1 MLRGSLYFITFA
13 NVMTLK
19 MITHLPM
26 KYPIGIQTFEKL
38 RDSGYVYVD
47 KTDLVYRLVTEGDV
61 YFLSRPRRFGK
72 SLLLSTIKAYFQG
85 KKQLFEGLAMER
97 LETEWNEFPV
107 FHIDFNGKN
116 FTNQDE
122 LQDSLN
128 SFVTRVETEY
138 DVSVPAD
145 NLGDRFIAVLKK
157 ATEQYGR
164 KAVVLVDE
172 YDKPLLDV
180 MSTPI
185 EAKNREILK
194 GFYSTF
200 KLADEYLQFVMLT
213 GVTKFSQ
220 ISVFSGFNQPNDIS
234 MDPTYET
241 ICGITED
248 ELNSYFTEPM
258 QEMAELMKMTLE
270 DVRQEI
276 KRMYDGYHF
285 SRNMTDIYNPFS
297 LLSALRNGIIEEF
310 WFRTGTPTYLI
321 KLMRHFDED
330 IDEIISKQYNAS
342 QFVDYRADEQRPL
355 PMIYQSGYLTIKGY
369 NARTNSFRLDFPNNE
384 VKQGFVTMLANDY
397 LKTKG
402 DSASWII
409 EIVNALDI
417 ADLDR
422 FHKLLA
428 GFFASIPYSQ
438 RRRTTE
444 PEQERDFQYTFYL
457 LLRMISCYFVFVEK
471 ETSEGRA
478 DCVIEAQDYVYIF
491 EFKRDGTAAEAIK
504 QINDKGYANEYAGDK
519 RKLFKIGCN
528 FSTET
533 GTVDDWLVE

>member
-1 MLRGSLYFITFA
+1 
-13 NVMTLK
+13 
-19 MITHLPM
+19 M

-85 KKQLFEGLAMER
+85 KKQLFDGLAMEH
-97 LETEWNEFPV
+97 LETEWNEYPV

-128 SFVTRVETEY
+128 NFVTRIETEY

-220 ISVFSGFNQPNDIS
+220 ISVFSGFNQPKDIS
-234 MDPTYET
+234 MDARFET

-258 QEMAELMKMTLE
+258 QEMAELMHITLE

-276 KRMYDGYHF
+276 KLMYDGYHF
-285 SRNMTDIYNPFS
+285 SEGMTDIYNPHS
-297 LLSALRNGIIEEF
+297 LLSALDKRKIEEF

-321 KLMRHFDED
+321 KLMRHFNED
-330 IDEIISKQYNAS
+330 MDDMVSKQYDAS

-369 NARTNSFRLDFPNNE
+369 NPRTRLFRLDFPNNE
-384 VKQGFVTMLANDY
+384 VKRGFITMLASDY
-397 LKTKG
+397 FKPKNESST
-402 DSASWII
+402 WIAN
-409 EIVNALDI
+409 VVDALDI
-417 ADLDR
+417 ADLEA
-422 FHKLLA
+422 FHKLLT

-438 RRRTTE
+438 RRRSTE

-519 RKLFKIGCN
+519 RQLFKIGCN
-528 FSTET
+528 FSTAT
-533 GTVDDWLVE
+533 GTVDDWMVE

>member
-1 MLRGSLYFITFA
+1 
-13 NVMTLK
+13 
-19 MITHLPM
+19 M
-26 KYPIGIQTFEKL
+26 KYPIGIQTFANIIE
-38 RDSGYVYVD
+38 DHYVYVD
-47 KTDLVYRLVTEGDV
+47 KTDLVYKLVTEGKV

-85 KKQLFEGLAMER
+85 KRRLFEGLAMEK
-97 LETEWNEFPV
+97 LETEWNEYPV

-138 DVSVPAD
+138 NVSVPAD

-157 ATEQYGR
+157 ATELTGR

-248 ELNSYFTEPM
+248 ELNNYFTEPM
-258 QEMAELMKMTLE
+258 QEMAALMHITLE

-297 LLSALRNGIIEEF
+297 LLSALRNGILEEF

-321 KLMRHFDED
+321 KLMRHFNED

-397 LKTKG
+397 LRTKG

-422 FHKLLA
+422 FHKLLT

-438 RRRTTE
+438 RRRATE

-504 QINDKGYANEYAGDK
+504 QIKDKGYANEYAGDK

-528 FSTET
+528 FSTES
-533 GTVDDWLVE
+533 GTVDDWMVEE

>member
-1 MLRGSLYFITFA
+1 
-13 NVMTLK
+13 MT
-19 MITHLPM
+19 HRPM
-26 KYPIGIQTFEKL
+26 KYPIGIQTFANIIE
-38 RDSGYVYVD
+38 DHYVYVD
-47 KTDLVYRLVTEGDV
+47 KTDLVYKLVTEGKV

-72 SLLLSTIKAYFQG
+72 SLLLSTLKAYFQG
-85 KKQLFEGLAMER
+85 KRQLFEGLAIEQ
-97 LETEWNEFPV
+97 LEKEWNEHPV

-116 FTNQDE
+116 FTEPDT
-122 LQDSLN
+122 LN
-128 SFVTRVETEY
+128 NCILDFLDREERQY
-138 DVSVPAD
+138 GIIEKNRD
-145 NLGDRFIAVLKK
+145 NGERFIEIIKK
-157 ATEQYGR
+157 AADKYGR

-220 ISVFSGFNQPNDIS
+220 ISVFSGFNQPKDIS
-234 MDPTYET
+234 MDARFET

-258 QEMAELMKMTLE
+258 QEMAELMHITLE

-285 SRNMTDIYNPFS
+285 SEAMTDIYNPYS
-297 LLSALRNGIIEEF
+297 LLSALDKRRIEEF

-321 KLMRHFDED
+321 KLMRHFNED
-330 IDEIISKQYNAS
+330 MDDMVSKQYDAS

-369 NARTNSFRLDFPNNE
+369 NPRTRLFKLDFPNNE
-384 VKQGFVTMLANDY
+384 VKRGFITMLASDY
-397 LKTKG
+397 FKPKNESST
-402 DSASWII
+402 WIAN
-409 EIVNALDI
+409 VVDALDI

-422 FHKLLA
+422 FHKLLT

-491 EFKRDGTAAEAIK
+491 EFKRDATAAEAIR
-504 QINDKGYANEYAGDK
+504 QINDKGYANEYAGDN

-528 FSTET
+528 FSTES
-533 GTVDDWLVE
+533 GTVDDWMVE

>member
-1 MLRGSLYFITFA
+1 
-13 NVMTLK
+13 
-19 MITHLPM
+19 M

-47 KTDLVYRLVTEGDV
+47 KTDLVYKLVTEGDV

-85 KKQLFEGLAMER
+85 KKQLFEGLAMEK
-97 LETEWNEFPV
+97 LETEWNEYPV
-107 FHIDFNGKN
+107 FYIDFNGQN

-122 LQDSLN
+122 LTQALEY
-128 SFVTRVETEY
+128 FVANAEKLY
-138 DVSVPAD
+138 GSDP
-145 NLGDRFIAVLKK
+145 K
-157 ATEQYGR
+157 ATSLGSRFYATIQKACELTGR

-180 MSTPI
+180 MSTHI

-220 ISVFSGFNQPNDIS
+220 ISVFSGFNQPKDIS
-234 MDPTYET
+234 MDARFET

-258 QEMAELMKMTLE
+258 QEMAELMHITLE

-285 SRNMTDIYNPFS
+285 SEAMTDIYNPYS
-297 LLSALRNGIIEEF
+297 LLSALDKRRIEEF
-310 WFRTGTPTYLI
+310 WFRTGTPTYLV

-355 PMIYQSGYLTIKGY
+355 PMIYQSGYLTIKSY
-369 NARTNSFRLDFPNNE
+369 SPISKSYRLDFPNNE
-384 VKQGFVTMLANDY
+384 VKQGFVTMIANDY

-409 EIVNALDI
+409 EIVEALAV

-422 FHKLLA
+422 FHKLLT

-491 EFKRDGTAAEAIK
+491 EFKRDATAAEAIK
-504 QINDKGYANEYAGDK
+504 QIKDKGYANEYAGDN

-528 FSTET
+528 FSTES
-533 GTVDDWLVE
+533 GTVDDWMVE

>member
-1 MLRGSLYFITFA
+1 
-13 NVMTLK
+13 
-19 MITHLPM
+19 M
-26 KYPIGIQTFEKL
+26 KYPIGIQTFSNIIE
-38 RDSGYVYVD
+38 DHYVYVD
-47 KTDLVYRLVTEGDV
+47 KTDLVYKLVTEGKV

-72 SLLLSTIKAYFQG
+72 SLLLSTIEAYFQG
-85 KKQLFEGLAMER
+85 KRQLFEGLAIEQ
-97 LETEWNEFPV
+97 LETEWNEYPIFY
-107 FHIDFNGKN
+107 IDFNGKN
-116 FTNQDE
+116 FTEPDTLSNCISDF
-122 LQDSLN
+122 LN
-128 SFVTRVETEY
+128 EAEAKY
-138 DVSVPAD
+138 DITKKKSD
-145 NLGDRFIAVLKK
+145 NGERFIEIIKK
-157 ATEQYGR
+157 AADKYGR

-200 KLADEYLQFVMLT
+200 KAADRYLQFVMLT

-248 ELNSYFTEPM
+248 ELNNYFTEPM
-258 QEMAELMKMTLE
+258 QAMAGKAGTSLE
-270 DVRQEI
+270 SIKSEI

-285 SRNMTDIYNPFS
+285 SEGMTDIYNPHS
-297 LLSALRNGIIEEF
+297 LLSALSKSRIEEF

-321 KLMRHFDED
+321 KLMRHFNED

-422 FHKLLA
+422 FHKLLT

-438 RRRTTE
+438 RRRSTE

-478 DCVIEAQDYVYIF
+478 DCVIEAQDYIYIF

-528 FSTET
+528 FSTAT
-533 GTVDDWLVE
+533 GTVDDWMVE

>member
-1 MLRGSLYFITFA
+1 
-13 NVMTLK
+13 MT
-19 MITHLPM
+19 THRPI
-26 KYPIGIQTFEKL
+26 KYPIGIQTFANIIE
-38 RDSGYVYVD
+38 DHYVYVD
-47 KTDLVYRLVTEGDV
+47 KTDLVYKLVTEGKV

-85 KKQLFEGLAMER
+85 KKQLFEGLAMEQF
-97 LETEWNEFPV
+97 ETEWNEYPI

-116 FTNQDE
+116 FTEPDTLNNCILDF
-122 LQDSLN
+122 LDSA
-128 SFVTRVETEY
+128 EKQYGITEKNR
-138 DVSVPAD
+138 S
-145 NLGDRFIAVLKK
+145 NGERFMEILRK
-157 ATEQYGR
+157 ATEQTGR

-220 ISVFSGFNQPNDIS
+220 ISVFSGFNQPKDIS
-234 MDPTYET
+234 MDARFET

-258 QEMAELMKMTLE
+258 QEMAALMNITLE
-270 DVRQEI
+270 EVKQEI

-285 SRNMTDIYNPFS
+285 SEAMTDIYNPYS
-297 LLSALRNGIIEEF
+297 LLSALDKRRIEEF

-321 KLMRHFDED
+321 KLMRHFNED
-330 IDEIISKQYNAS
+330 INEIISRQYNAS

-355 PMIYQSGYLTIKGY
+355 PMIYQSGYLTIKSY
-369 NARTNSFRLDFPNNE
+369 SPISKSYRLDFPNNE
-384 VKQGFVTMLANDY
+384 VKQGFVTMIANDY

-409 EIVNALDI
+409 EIVEALAV

-422 FHKLLA
+422 FHKLLT

-478 DCVIEAQDYVYIF
+478 DCVIEAQDYIYIF
-491 EFKRDGTAAEAIK
+491 EFKRDGTAAEAIR
-504 QINDKGYANEYAGDK
+504 QINTKGYANEYAGDK

-528 FSTET
+528 FSTES
-533 GTVDDWLVE
+533 GTVDDWMVE

>member
-1 MLRGSLYFITFA
+1 
-13 NVMTLK
+13 
-19 MITHLPM
+19 MITHRPM
-26 KYPIGIQTFEKL
+26 KYPIGIQTFSNIIE
-38 RDSGYVYVD
+38 DHYVYVD
-47 KTDLVYRLVTEGDV
+47 KTDLVYKLVTEGKV

-72 SLLLSTIKAYFQG
+72 SLLLSTIESYFAG
-85 KKQLFEGLAMER
+85 RKDLFEGLAMEQ
-97 LETEWNEFPV
+97 LETEWNEYPIFY
-107 FHIDFNGKN
+107 IDFNGKN
-116 FTNQDE
+116 FTEPDTLSNCISDFLYE
-122 LQDSLN
+122 A
-128 SFVTRVETEY
+128 EAKY
-138 DVSVPAD
+138 DITKKKSD
-145 NLGDRFIAVLKK
+145 NGERFIEIIKK
-157 ATEQYGR
+157 AADKYGR

-185 EAKNREILK
+185 ETKNREILK

-200 KLADEYLQFVMLT
+200 KAADRYLQFVMLT

-220 ISVFSGFNQPNDIS
+220 ISVFSGFNQPKDIS
-234 MDPTYET
+234 MDARFET

-248 ELNSYFTEPM
+248 ELNNYFTKPM
-258 QEMAELMKMTLE
+258 QAMAELMNITLE
-270 DVRQEI
+270 EVKQEI
-276 KRMYDGYHF
+276 KLMYDGYHF
-285 SRNMTDIYNPFS
+285 SKYMTDIYNPYS
-297 LLSALRNGIIEEF
+297 LLSALDGKQIDTY
-310 WFRTGTPTYLI
+310 WFRTGTPTYLV
-321 KLMRHFDED
+321 KLMRHFNED
-330 IDEIISKQYNAS
+330 MDDMVSKNYDAS

-355 PMIYQSGYLTIKGY
+355 PMIYQSGYLTIKSY
-369 NARTNSFRLDFPNNE
+369 SPISKSYRLDFPNNE
-384 VKQGFVTMLANDY
+384 VKQGFVTMIANDY

-409 EIVNALDI
+409 EIVEALAV

-422 FHKLLA
+422 FHKLLT

-438 RRRTTE
+438 RRRSTE

-528 FSTET
+528 FSTES
-533 GTVDDWLVE
+533 GTIDDWVVE

>member
-1 MLRGSLYFITFA
+1 
-13 NVMTLK
+13 
-19 MITHLPM
+19 M

-47 KTDLVYRLVTEGDV
+47 KTALVYKLVTEGDV

-72 SLLLSTIKAYFQG
+72 SLLLSTIESYFAG
-85 KKQLFEGLAMER
+85 RKDLFEGLAIEK
-97 LETEWNEFPV
+97 LETEWNEYPIFY
-107 FHIDFNGKN
+107 IDFNGQN
-116 FTNQDE
+116 FTEPDTLSNCILDF
-122 LQDSLN
+122 LDSA
-128 SFVTRVETEY
+128 EKQYGITEKNR
-138 DVSVPAD
+138 S
-145 NLGDRFIAVLKK
+145 NGERFMEILRK
-157 ATEQYGR
+157 ATEQTGR

-200 KLADEYLQFVMLT
+200 KAADRYLQFVMLT

-220 ISVFSGFNQPNDIS
+220 ISVFSGFNQPKDIS
-234 MDPTYET
+234 MDARFET
-241 ICGITED
+241 ICGITEG
-248 ELNSYFTEPM
+248 ELNTYFTEPM
-258 QEMAELMKMTLE
+258 QAMAEHMHITLE
-270 DVRQEI
+270 EVKQEI

-285 SRNMTDIYNPFS
+285 SEAMTDIYNPYS
-297 LLSALRNGIIEEF
+297 LLSALDKRRIEEF

-321 KLMRHFDED
+321 KLMRHFNQD
-330 IDEIISKQYNAS
+330 IDEIISRQYNAS

-417 ADLDR
+417 ADIDR
-422 FHKLLA
+422 FHKLLT

-438 RRRTTE
+438 RRRATE

-491 EFKRDGTAAEAIK
+491 EFKRDGTAAEAIR
-504 QINDKGYANEYAGDK
+504 QINDKGYANEYVGDK

-528 FSTET
+528 FSTAT
-533 GTVDDWLVE
+533 GTVDDWMVE

>member
-1 MLRGSLYFITFA
+1 
-13 NVMTLK
+13 
-19 MITHLPM
+19 M

-85 KKQLFEGLAMER
+85 KKQLFEGLAMEQ
-97 LETEWNEFPV
+97 LETEWNEYPV

-116 FTNQDE
+116 FTEPDT
-122 LQDSLN
+122 LN
-128 SFVTRVETEY
+128 ICILDFLDREERQYGITEKNR
-138 DVSVPAD
+138 S
-145 NLGDRFIAVLKK
+145 NGERFMEILRK
-157 ATEQYGR
+157 ANEQTGR

-241 ICGITED
+241 VCGITED

-258 QEMAELMKMTLE
+258 LTMAEHMKMTLE

-297 LLSALRNGIIEEF
+297 LLSALRNGILEEF

-321 KLMRHFDED
+321 KLMRHFNED

-422 FHKLLA
+422 FHKLLT

-438 RRRTTE
+438 RRRSTE

-478 DCVIEAQDYVYIF
+478 DCVIEAQDYIYIF

-504 QINDKGYANEYAGDK
+504 QINTKGYANEYAGDK

-533 GTVDDWLVE
+533 GTVDDWMVE

>member
-1 MLRGSLYFITFA
+1 
-13 NVMTLK
+13 
-19 MITHLPM
+19 MILHRPI
-26 KYPIGIQTFEKL
+26 KYPIGIQTFANIIE
-38 RDSGYVYVD
+38 DHYVYVD
-47 KTDLVYRLVTEGDV
+47 KTDLVYKLVTEGKV

-85 KKQLFEGLAMER
+85 KRQLFEGLAIEH
-97 LETEWNEFPV
+97 LETEWNEYPI

-116 FTNQDE
+116 FTEPDT
-122 LQDSLN
+122 LN
-128 SFVTRVETEY
+128 NSILDFLDREERQYGITEKKR
-138 DVSVPAD
+138 D
-145 NLGDRFIAVLKK
+145 NGERFIEIIKK
-157 ATEQYGR
+157 ANEKYGR

-234 MDPTYET
+234 MDPTFET

-248 ELNSYFTEPM
+248 ELNTYFTEPM
-258 QEMAELMKMTLE
+258 QDMAEHMHITLE
-270 DVRQEI
+270 EVKQEI

-297 LLSALRNGIIEEF
+297 LLSALRNGILEEF

-321 KLMRHFDED
+321 KLMRHFNED
-330 IDEIISKQYNAS
+330 IDEIISRQYNAS

-397 LKTKG
+397 LRTKG

-422 FHKLLA
+422 FHKLLT

-438 RRRTTE
+438 RRRATE

-478 DCVIEAQDYVYIF
+478 DCVIEAQDYIYIF

-504 QINDKGYANEYAGDK
+504 QINDKGYANEYAGDN

-533 GTVDDWLVE
+533 GTIDDWMVE

>member
-1 MLRGSLYFITFA
+1 
-13 NVMTLK
+13 MT
-19 MITHLPM
+19 THRPI

-47 KTDLVYRLVTEGDV
+47 KTALVYRLVTEGDV

-72 SLLLSTIKAYFQG
+72 SLLLSTIEAYFAG
-85 KKQLFEGLAMER
+85 RKDLFEGLAIEQ
-97 LETEWNEFPV
+97 LEKEWNEYPIFY
-107 FHIDFNGKN
+107 IDFNGKN
-116 FTNQDE
+116 FTEPDT
-122 LQDSLN
+122 LN
-128 SFVTRVETEY
+128 NCISDFLNEAEAEY
-138 DVSVPAD
+138 GITKKKSD
-145 NLGDRFIAVLKK
+145 NGERFIEIIKK
-157 ATEQYGR
+157 ANEKYGR

-200 KLADEYLQFVMLT
+200 KAADRYLQFVMLT

-220 ISVFSGFNQPNDIS
+220 ISVFSGFNQPKDIS
-234 MDPTYET
+234 MDARFET

-258 QEMAELMKMTLE
+258 QEMAALMNITLE
-270 DVRQEI
+270 EVKQEI

-285 SRNMTDIYNPFS
+285 SEAMTDIYNPYS
-297 LLSALRNGIIEEF
+297 LLSALDKRRIEEF

-321 KLMRHFDED
+321 KLMRHFNED
-330 IDEIISKQYNAS
+330 INEIISRQYNAS

-355 PMIYQSGYLTIKGY
+355 PMIYQSGYLTIKSY
-369 NARTNSFRLDFPNNE
+369 SSISKSYRLDFPNNE
-384 VKQGFVTMLANDY
+384 VKQGFVTMIANDY
-397 LKTKG
+397 LKPKG

-409 EIVNALDI
+409 EIVEALAV

-422 FHKLLA
+422 FHKLLT

-438 RRRTTE
+438 RRRSTE

-478 DCVIEAQDYVYIF
+478 DCVIEAQNYVYIF

-504 QINDKGYANEYAGDK
+504 QINDKGYANEYAGDN

-528 FSTET
+528 FSTVS
-533 GTVDDWLVE
+533 GTVDDWMVE

>member
-19 MITHLPM
+19 MITHRPI

-258 QEMAELMKMTLE
+258 QNMAALMHITLE

-422 FHKLLA
+422 FHKLLT

-491 EFKRDGTAAEAIK
+491 EFKRDATAAEAIR

>member
-1 MLRGSLYFITFA
+1 
-13 NVMTLK
+13 
-19 MITHLPM
+19 M
-26 KYPIGIQTFEKL
+26 KYPIGIQTFANIIE
-38 RDSGYVYVD
+38 DHYVYVD
-47 KTDLVYRLVTEGDV
+47 KTDLVYKLVTEGKV

-72 SLLLSTIKAYFQG
+72 SLLLSTIESYFAG
-85 KKQLFEGLAMER
+85 CKDLFEGLAIEQ
-97 LETEWNEFPV
+97 LETEWNEYPIFY
-107 FHIDFNGKN
+107 IDFNGQN
-116 FTNQDE
+116 FTEPDTLNNCILDF
-122 LQDSLN
+122 LDSA
-128 SFVTRVETEY
+128 EKQYGITEKNR
-138 DVSVPAD
+138 S
-145 NLGDRFIAVLKK
+145 NGERFMEILRK
-157 ATEQYGR
+157 ATEQTGR

-200 KLADEYLQFVMLT
+200 KAADRYLQFVMLT

-220 ISVFSGFNQPNDIS
+220 ISVFSGFNQPKDIS
-234 MDPTYET
+234 MDARFET

-248 ELNSYFTEPM
+248 ELNAYFTEPM
-258 QEMAELMKMTLE
+258 QDMAQIMNITLE
-270 DVRQEI
+270 EVKQEI

-285 SRNMTDIYNPFS
+285 SKHMTDIYNPYS
-297 LLSALRNGIIEEF
+297 LLSALDGRQIDTY
-310 WFRTGTPTYLI
+310 WFRTGTPTYLV
-321 KLMRHFDED
+321 KLMRHFNQDMD
-330 IDEIISKQYNAS
+330 DMVNKNYDAS

-355 PMIYQSGYLTIKGY
+355 PMIYQSGYLTIKSY
-369 NARTNSFRLDFPNNE
+369 SPISKSYRLDFPNNE
-384 VKQGFVTMLANDY
+384 VKQGFVTMIANDY

-409 EIVNALDI
+409 EIVEALAV

-422 FHKLLA
+422 FHKLLT

-438 RRRTTE
+438 RRRATE

-491 EFKRDGTAAEAIK
+491 EFKRDATAAEAIK

-528 FSTET
+528 FSTES
-533 GTVDDWLVE
+533 GTVDDWMVEE

>member
-1 MLRGSLYFITFA
+1 
-13 NVMTLK
+13 
-19 MITHLPM
+19 M
-26 KYPIGIQTFEKL
+26 KYPIGIQTFSNIIE
-38 RDSGYVYVD
+38 DYYVYVD
-47 KTDLVYRLVTEGDV
+47 KTDLVYKLVTEGKV

-85 KKQLFEGLAMER
+85 KRQLFEGLAMEQ
-97 LETEWNEFPV
+97 LETDWNEYPV
-107 FHIDFNGKN
+107 FHIDFNGQN
-116 FTNQDE
+116 FTEPDTLSNCILDFLDREEKQYGI
-122 LQDSLN
+122 
-128 SFVTRVETEY
+128 TEKNRS
-138 DVSVPAD
+138 D
-145 NLGDRFIAVLKK
+145 GERFIEILRK
-157 ATEQYGR
+157 ANEQTGR

-200 KLADEYLQFVMLT
+200 KAADRYLQFVMLT

-248 ELNSYFTEPM
+248 ELNTYFTEPM
-258 QEMAELMKMTLE
+258 QKMAEHMKITLE

-285 SRNMTDIYNPFS
+285 SEGMTDIYNPHS
-297 LLSALRNGIIEEF
+297 LLSALSKRRIEEF

-321 KLMRHFDED
+321 KLMRHFNED
-330 IDEIISKQYNAS
+330 MDDMVSKQYDAS

-369 NARTNSFRLDFPNNE
+369 NPRTRLFKLDFPNNE
-384 VKQGFVTMLANDY
+384 VKRGFITMLASDY
-397 LKTKG
+397 FKPKNESST
-402 DSASWII
+402 WIAN
-409 EIVNALDI
+409 VVDALDI
-417 ADLDR
+417 ANLEA
-422 FHKLLA
+422 FHKLLT

-438 RRRTTE
+438 RRRATE

-491 EFKRDGTAAEAIK
+491 EFKRDATAAEAIR
-504 QINDKGYANEYAGDK
+504 QINNKGYANEYSGDK

-528 FSTET
+528 FSTAT
-533 GTVDDWLVE
+533 GTVDDWMVE

>member
-1 MLRGSLYFITFA
+1 
-13 NVMTLK
+13 
-19 MITHLPM
+19 M
-26 KYPIGIQTFEKL
+26 KYPIGIQTFANIIE
-38 RDSGYVYVD
+38 DHYVYVD
-47 KTDLVYRLVTEGDV
+47 KTDLVYKLVTEGKV

-85 KKQLFEGLAMER
+85 KRQLFEGLAMEQ
-97 LETEWNEFPV
+97 LETEWNEYPI

-116 FTNQDE
+116 FTEPDT
-122 LQDSLN
+122 LN
-128 SFVTRVETEY
+128 NSILDFLDREEGQYGITEKKR
-138 DVSVPAD
+138 D
-145 NLGDRFIAVLKK
+145 NGERFIEIIKK
-157 ATEQYGR
+157 ANEKYGR

-220 ISVFSGFNQPNDIS
+220 ISVFSGFNQPKDIS
-234 MDPTYET
+234 MDARFET

-258 QEMAELMKMTLE
+258 QEMAALMNITLE
-270 DVRQEI
+270 EVKQEI

-285 SRNMTDIYNPFS
+285 SEAMTDIYNPYS
-297 LLSALRNGIIEEF
+297 LLSALDKRRIEEF

-321 KLMRHFDED
+321 KLMRHFNED
-330 IDEIISKQYNAS
+330 INEIISRQYNAS

-409 EIVNALDI
+409 EIVNALDV

-422 FHKLLA
+422 FHKLLT

-438 RRRTTE
+438 RRRATE

-478 DCVIEAQDYVYIF
+478 DCVIEAQDYIYIF
-491 EFKRDGTAAEAIK
+491 EFKRDATAAEAIR
-504 QINDKGYANEYAGDK
+504 QINDKGYANEYAGDN

-533 GTVDDWLVE
+533 GTVDDWMVE

>member
-1 MLRGSLYFITFA
+1 
-13 NVMTLK
+13 
-19 MITHLPM
+19 MITHRHI

-47 KTDLVYRLVTEGDV
+47 KTDLVYKLVTEGDV

-85 KKQLFEGLAMER
+85 KKQLFEGLAMEQ
-97 LETEWNEFPV
+97 LETEWNEYPV

-116 FTNQDE
+116 FTEPDT
-122 LQDSLN
+122 LN
-128 SFVTRVETEY
+128 NCILDFLDREERQYGITEKNR
-138 DVSVPAD
+138 S
-145 NLGDRFIAVLKK
+145 NGERFIEIIRK
-157 ATEQYGR
+157 ANEQTGR
-164 KAVVLVDE
+164 KSVVLVDE

-200 KLADEYLQFVMLT
+200 KAADRYLQFVMLT

-220 ISVFSGFNQPNDIS
+220 ISVFSVFNQPNDIS
-234 MDPTYET
+234 MDPTFET
-241 ICGITED
+241 ICGITEN
-248 ELNSYFTEPM
+248 ELNTYFTEPM
-258 QEMAELMKMTLE
+258 QAMAECMKITLE
-270 DVRQEI
+270 EVRQEI

-297 LLSALRNGIIEEF
+297 LLSALRNGILEEF
-310 WFRTGTPTYLI
+310 WFRTGTPTYLV

-330 IDEIISKQYNAS
+330 IDEIISRQYNAS

-355 PMIYQSGYLTIKGY
+355 PMIYQSGYLTIKSY
-369 NARTNSFRLDFPNNE
+369 SPISKSYRLDFPNNE
-384 VKQGFVTMLANDY
+384 VKQGFVTMIANDY
-397 LKTKG
+397 LKPKG

-409 EIVNALDI
+409 EIVEALAI

-422 FHKLLA
+422 FHKLLT

-457 LLRMISCYFVFVEK
+457 LLRMISCYSSSSRRRHQKTV
-471 ETSEGRA
+471 
-478 DCVIEAQDYVYIF
+478 
-491 EFKRDGTAAEAIK
+491 
-504 QINDKGYANEYAGDK
+504 QIV
-519 RKLFKIGCN
+519 
-528 FSTET
+528 S
-533 GTVDDWLVE
+533 

>member
-1 MLRGSLYFITFA
+1 
-13 NVMTLK
+13 MT
-19 MITHLPM
+19 HRPM
-26 KYPIGIQTFEKL
+26 KYPIGIQTFANIIE
-38 RDSGYVYVD
+38 DHYVYVD
-47 KTDLVYRLVTEGDV
+47 KTDLVYKLVTEGKV

-85 KKQLFEGLAMER
+85 KRQLFEGLAMEH
-97 LETEWNEFPV
+97 LETEWNEYPI

-116 FTNQDE
+116 FTEPDT
-122 LQDSLN
+122 LN
-128 SFVTRVETEY
+128 NSILDFLDREERQYGITEKKR
-138 DVSVPAD
+138 D
-145 NLGDRFIAVLKK
+145 NGERFIEIIKK
-157 ATEQYGR
+157 ANEKYGR

-234 MDPTYET
+234 MDPTFET

-248 ELNSYFTEPM
+248 ELNTYFTEPM
-258 QEMAELMKMTLE
+258 QTMAEHMKMTLE
-270 DVRQEI
+270 EVRQEI

-285 SRNMTDIYNPFS
+285 SEGITDIYNPHS
-297 LLSALRNGIIEEF
+297 LLSALSKRRIEEF

-321 KLMRHFDED
+321 KLMRHFNED
-330 IDEIISKQYNAS
+330 MDDMVSKQYDAS

-369 NARTNSFRLDFPNNE
+369 NPRTRLFKLDFPNNE
-384 VKQGFVTMLANDY
+384 VKRGFITMLASDY
-397 LKTKG
+397 FKPKNESST
-402 DSASWII
+402 WIAN
-409 EIVNALDI
+409 VVDALDI
-417 ADLDR
+417 ADLEA
-422 FHKLLA
+422 FHKLLT

-438 RRRTTE
+438 RRRSTE

-491 EFKRDGTAAEAIK
+491 EFKRDATAAEAIR
-504 QINDKGYANEYAGDK
+504 QINDKGYAAEYAGDK

-528 FSTET
+528 FSTES
-533 GTVDDWLVE
+533 GTVDDWMVE

>member
-1 MLRGSLYFITFA
+1 
-13 NVMTLK
+13 
-19 MITHLPM
+19 M
-26 KYPIGIQTFEKL
+26 KYPIGIQTFANIIE
-38 RDSGYVYVD
+38 DHYVYVD
-47 KTDLVYRLVTEGDV
+47 KTDLVYKLVTEGKV

-72 SLLLSTIKAYFQG
+72 SLLLSTIESYFAG
-85 KKQLFEGLAMER
+85 RKDLFEGLAIEH
-97 LETEWNEFPV
+97 LETEWNEYPIFY
-107 FHIDFNGKN
+107 IDFNGQN
-116 FTNQDE
+116 FTEPDTLSNCILDF
-122 LQDSLN
+122 LDSA
-128 SFVTRVETEY
+128 EKQYGITEKNR
-138 DVSVPAD
+138 S
-145 NLGDRFIAVLKK
+145 NGERFMEILRK
-157 ATEQYGR
+157 ATEQTGR

-200 KLADEYLQFVMLT
+200 KAADRYLQFVMLT

-220 ISVFSGFNQPNDIS
+220 ISVFSGFNQPKDIS
-234 MDPTYET
+234 MDARFET

-258 QEMAELMKMTLE
+258 QEMAALMHITLE

-285 SRNMTDIYNPFS
+285 SEAMTDIYNPYS
-297 LLSALRNGIIEEF
+297 LLSALDKRKIEEF
-310 WFRTGTPTYLI
+310 WFRTGTPTYLV
-321 KLMRHFDED
+321 KLMRHFDEE

-355 PMIYQSGYLTIKGY
+355 PMIYQSGYLTIKSY
-369 NARTNSFRLDFPNNE
+369 SPISKSYRLDFPNNE
-384 VKQGFVTMLANDY
+384 VKQGFVTMIANDY
-397 LKTKG
+397 LKPKG

-409 EIVNALDI
+409 EIVEALAV

-422 FHKLLA
+422 FHKLLT

-438 RRRTTE
+438 RRRSTE

-478 DCVIEAQDYVYIF
+478 DCVIEAQNYVYIF

-504 QINDKGYANEYAGDK
+504 QINTKGYANEDAGDK

-528 FSTET
+528 FSTVS
-533 GTVDDWLVE
+533 GTVDDWMVE

>member
-1 MLRGSLYFITFA
+1 
-13 NVMTLK
+13 
-19 MITHLPM
+19 M
-26 KYPIGIQTFEKL
+26 KYPIGIQTFANIIE
-38 RDSGYVYVD
+38 DHYVYVD
-47 KTDLVYRLVTEGDV
+47 KTDLVYKLVTEGKV

-85 KKQLFEGLAMER
+85 KKQLFEGLAMEQ
-97 LETEWNEFPV
+97 LETEWNEYPV

-128 SFVTRVETEY
+128 SFITRVETEY
-138 DVSVPAD
+138 NVSIPAD
-145 NLGDRFIAVLKK
+145 NLGDRFITVLKK

-220 ISVFSGFNQPNDIS
+220 ISVFSGFNQPKDIS
-234 MDPTYET
+234 MDARFET

-248 ELNSYFTEPM
+248 ELNNYFTEPM
-258 QEMAELMKMTLE
+258 QEMAELMHITLE
-270 DVRQEI
+270 EVRQEI

-285 SRNMTDIYNPFS
+285 SEAMTDIYNPYS
-297 LLSALRNGIIEEF
+297 LLSALDKRKIEEF

-330 IDEIISKQYNAS
+330 IDEIISKQYDAS

-355 PMIYQSGYLTIKGY
+355 PMIYQSGYLTIKSY
-369 NARTNSFRLDFPNNE
+369 RQISKSYRLDFPNNE
-384 VKQGFVTMLANDY
+384 VKQGFVTMIANDY

-409 EIVNALDI
+409 EIVEAL
-417 ADLDR
+417 AVTDLDR
-422 FHKLLA
+422 FHKLLT

-438 RRRTTE
+438 RRRSTE

-491 EFKRDGTAAEAIK
+491 EFKRNGTAAEAIR

-533 GTVDDWLVE
+533 GTVDDWMVE

>member
-1 MLRGSLYFITFA
+1 MKNYQS
-13 NVMTLK
+13 MTHRP
-19 MITHLPM
+19 I
-26 KYPIGIQTFEKL
+26 KYPIGIQTFANIIE
-38 RDSGYVYVD
+38 DHYIYVD
-47 KTDLVYRLVTEGDV
+47 KTDLVYKLVTEGKV

-85 KKQLFEGLAMER
+85 KRQLFEGLAMEQ
-97 LETEWNEFPV
+97 LETEWNEYPV
-107 FHIDFNGKN
+107 FYIDFNGQN

-122 LQDSLN
+122 LSQALEY
-128 SFVTRVETEY
+128 FVANAEKLY
-138 DVSVPAD
+138 GSDP
-145 NLGDRFIAVLKK
+145 K
-157 ATEQYGR
+157 ATSLGSRFYATIQKACEQTGR

-248 ELNSYFTEPM
+248 ELNNYFTEPM
-258 QEMAELMKMTLE
+258 QAMAGKAGTSLE
-270 DVRQEI
+270 SIKSEI

-285 SRNMTDIYNPFS
+285 SEGMTDIYNPHS
-297 LLSALRNGIIEEF
+297 LLSALSKSRIEEF

-321 KLMRHFDED
+321 KLMRHFNED
-330 IDEIISKQYNAS
+330 MDDMVSKQYDAS

-369 NARTNSFRLDFPNNE
+369 NPRTRLFKLDFPNNE
-384 VKQGFVTMLANDY
+384 VKRGFITMLASDY
-397 LKTKG
+397 FKPKNESST
-402 DSASWII
+402 WIAN
-409 EIVNALDI
+409 VVDALDI
-417 ADLDR
+417 ADLEA
-422 FHKLLA
+422 FHKLLT

-438 RRRTTE
+438 RRRSTE

-533 GTVDDWLVE
+533 GTVDDWMVE